1 MNLKERIKRLTLIEK
16 IIVLNVIIFI
26 IPPLNLFLSL
36 DSQNHNYFEFFTYQF
51 THGGLLHILFNMFAL
66 YSLGPEVFRKLKQN
80 KFLTLY
86 LLGGIFAAITHVVFS
101 QPGILV
107 GASGSIMAI
116 LAVFT
121 FLYPNTKLYLF
132 FIPIGIKAKYLV
144 SAYICV
150 ELYLSIFG
158 DSSGISHWG
167 HVGGF
172 AFGCLFYLINY
183 LKNR

>member
-1 MNLKERIKRLTLIEK
+1 M
-16 IIVLNVIIFI
+16 
-26 IPPLNLFLSL
+26 
-36 DSQNHNYFEFFTYQF
+36 
-51 THGGLLHILFNMFAL
+51 
-66 YSLGPEVFRKLKQN
+66 
-80 KFLTLY
+80 
-86 LLGGIFAAITHVVFS
+86 GGIFAAITHVFFS

-144 SAYICV
+144 STYIGV

-172 AFGCLFYLINY
+172 TFGCLFYLINY
-183 LKNR
+183 LRNKL